1 MIEKKVSVTKIF
13 TIDSA
18 HRLEDY
24 NGACENLH
32 GHTYKLEVTVTAEV
46 DVYGF
51 VIDFNILNDV
61 VKKHIVKKLDHQ
73 YFNDIFDFNPTC
85 ENVAMWIWDRLEEE
99 LLKDGVKVEKII
111 LWETPTSCATV
122 TAR

>member
-1 MIEKKVSVTKIF
+1 MRPKKVSVTKIF
-13 TIDSA
+13 SIDSA
-18 HRLEDY
+18 HKLIDY

-51 VIDFNILNDV
+51 IIDFNILKDV
-61 VKKHIVKKLDHQ
+61 VKDHIISKIDHK

-85 ENVAMWIWDRLEEE
+85 EHVAMWIWDRLEEQ
-99 LLKDGVKVEKII
+99 LHKNGVKMEKLV
-111 LWETPTSCATV
+111 LWETPTSFATV
-122 TAR
+122 TVR